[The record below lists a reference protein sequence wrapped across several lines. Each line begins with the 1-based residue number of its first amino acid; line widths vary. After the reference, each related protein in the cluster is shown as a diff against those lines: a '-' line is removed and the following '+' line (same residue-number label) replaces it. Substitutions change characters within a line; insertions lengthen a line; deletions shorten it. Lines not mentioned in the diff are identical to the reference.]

1 MMPFFVLNVFK
12 ELPFGFEN
20 DFIFNQ
26 SINLGI
32 DRSNL
37 NNLNFN
43 ISKKEKKM
51 INQLSR
57 TIFESNDP
65 NIRNSYC
72 NYYSTDEFVSKHFDM
87 RKFFSIFHL
96 NIHSLQFHKKD
107 LDVLLDTLKAN
118 FDIIAIS
125 ESKFRKGV
133 NPIQDISLQNYQI
146 ESTPTEAS
154 KGGTLLYISNNL
166 NYKPRK
172 DLEIY

>member
-1 MMPFFVLNVFK
+1 MTSPDNNGAFFCIECLNK
-12 ELPFGFEN
+12 KLPFGFEN

-72 NYYSTDEFVSKHFDM
+72 NYYSTDE
-87 RKFFSIFHL
+87 L
-96 NIHSLQFHKKD
+96 
-107 LDVLLDTLKAN
+107 
-118 FDIIAIS
+118 
-125 ESKFRKGV
+125 
-133 NPIQDISLQNYQI
+133 
-146 ESTPTEAS
+146 
-154 KGGTLLYISNNL
+154 LLY
-166 NYKPRK
+166 
-172 DLEIY
+172 